1 MQAYNGAM
9 KRPLS
14 MLVDLV
20 PGLAAPAPAVSG
32 ESVILL
38 HGLARSEGSFAPLK
52 EVLDRAG
59 YLTVNAGYP
68 SRKATIQD
76 LVQDTLPGAVAAC
89 GNTRVN
95 FVTHS
100 MGGILA
106 RAWLTENRPARM
118 GRVVMLGPPN
128 GGSEIVDVFGDFE
141 PFQWINGPAGL
152 QLGTGPA
159 SLPNQ
164 LGNLPSYD
172 VGIIAGNMSLNPILS
187 SFIKGANDGKV
198 SVEKTKLP
206 DMTDHIVLPVSHTFM
221 MNNPL
226 VLAQV
231 MAFLRDGRFDRTL
244 TLANI
249 IFNKTE
255 KETTAPDR

>member
-1 MQAYNGAM
+1 M

-20 PGLAAPAPAVSG
+20 HGLATPSRADSG

-38 HGLARSEGSFAPLK
+38 HGLARSEGSFAPMK

-59 YLTVNAGYP
+59 YLTVNTGYP
-68 SRKATIQD
+68 SRKGTIQE
-76 LVQDTLPGAVAAC
+76 LVQETLPGAVAAC

-106 RAWLTENRPARM
+106 RAWLTENRPAQM

-152 QLGTGPA
+152 QLGTDAA

-164 LGNLPSYD
+164 LGNLPAYE

-187 SFIKGANDGKV
+187 TFIKGENDGKV

-206 DMTDHIVLPVSHTFM
+206 GMNDHIVLPVSHTFM

-226 VLAQV
+226 VMAQV
-231 MAFLRDGRFDRTL
+231 MAFLRNGRFDREL
-244 TLANI
+244 T
-249 IFNKTE
+249 FGGVVFGKTD
-255 KETTAPDR
+255 KDPSAPDP